1 MSSPEIDLSVPYQV
15 GGSLPS
21 ACPTYVERQ
30 ADRDLYGGLRAG
42 EFCYVLNSRQMG
54 KSSLRVQV
62 MQRLQGDGYAC
73 AALDITK
80 IGSQNINAD
89 QWYAS
94 LIGALVQSFQLADV
108 FNLRSWWRDRQ
119 LMSPIHRL
127 GEFMEQ
133 VLLHHRTCPLVIF
146 IDEVDSLL
154 SLPFSTDDFFAWIR
168 SCYNQRADDPSYQR
182 LTFALLGVATPD
194 RLIEDKQRTPFNI
207 GRAISLEG
215 FQLEEATPLLE
226 GIRSLSDQ
234 PQALLR
240 AVLTWTGGQPFLTQ
254 KICRLL
260 QVRDQFVPSGEAE
273 DHVERL
279 IQKMILQDWERQD
292 EPEHLKTLRNRLLA
306 DEQRSGRLLGMYQKI
321 LEQGSIPLDNSP
333 EERSLSLTGLVC
345 QRWGQLQVFNP
356 IYAHVFNG
364 NWVEEQLAQLR
375 PYSDSFQ
382 AWLRSG
388 GQDSSRLLRGQALQD
403 ALLWANGKSLSD
415 LDYQFF
421 AASQDLNQREMQ
433 HTLLLE
439 RQEKQAIAAA
449 NAILDQAQHRARR
462 LMRQAMTALAM
473 VSLLSLGVGIVLIKT
488 NYDLRASRISLTLE
502 QESIDSLSRFSG
514 QELPALVSAIAAGRT
529 LDELVGNTPLS
540 DYPTTRP
547 IFALNTLLGQIHARN
562 QWQAPGNTRE
572 NSMVG
577 SGFIDAETI
586 VTISEGGELIL
597 WNQAGL
603 PQAEFPLNRDD
614 IGGVRFHREGDR
626 LALLTTSGM
635 VELWQL
641 KPDITFLAK
650 LGGANSQIVS
660 FRFSPDNT
668 EMAALSKEGRV
679 YRWNNQGELLG
690 EFSAHQGQGYSMSYS
705 PDGQFLATTGS
716 DGHIRRWNLGGEL
729 QADWQAPPNQPV
741 DQNSLTF
748 LGDGLLATVG
758 VDGILRLWDSNG
770 QQRNQ
775 WRVSTA
781 PVYYVGYDPRGYLIT
796 LSNDNVIRLWNENGL
811 LHTELRGHEQ
821 FVNSVQFDTQGEWL
835 ISSDRGG
842 GIYLWQI
849 KNQRHR
855 VWPANQES
863 LWALA
868 FAPDGETLA
877 TGGKDGR
884 VRLWQKDGT
893 FLAETPILDPAGINS
908 LAFTSSGQQVAIAA
922 SHDIYLWQQ
931 EQMDPPEK
939 LWHSEARLYTV
950 AVSPDD
956 RYLVAGDGQ
965 GMIHRLNLQDQS
977 QLSFGGSGESI
988 WSLSINPVT
997 GLLASTGEGGSVK
1010 LWNIEAGTL
1019 AQTLEPNQGWLAMV
1033 RFSQDGQT
1041 LIAGGDGGWI
1051 NVWNGQGQNHQ
1062 QFRGHLRSILSLG
1075 LSADGQMIAAASQD
1089 RTVSLWSRSG
1099 QPLGQTTAVPGVSYG
1114 VDISATNPP
1123 VVAIAG
1129 QNDQIILTAFYPLPE
1144 LLQYACDWL
1153 RDYRYQNKDV
1163 AQVCPG

>member
-1 MSSPEIDLSVPYQV
+1 MSTPPVDLAVRYQV

-21 ACPTYVERQ
+21 TCPTYVERQ

-62 MQRLQGDGYAC
+62 MQRLQAEGYAC

-94 LIGALVQSFQLADV
+94 FIGALVQSFQLADG
-108 FNLRSWWRDRQ
+108 FNLRTWWRDRQ
-119 LMSPIHRL
+119 FMSPIHRL
-127 GEFMEQ
+127 GEFIEQ
-133 VLLHHRTCPLVIF
+133 VLLQHYTCPLVIF

-168 SCYNQRADDPSYQR
+168 ACYNQRADNANYQR

-207 GRAISLEG
+207 GRAIPLTG
-215 FQLEEATPLLE
+215 FQLNEATPLLE
-226 GIRSLSDQ
+226 GLRPLSDH
-234 PQALLR
+234 PQMLLK

-254 KICRLL
+254 KVCRLL
-260 QVRDQFVPSGEAE
+260 QGQDQFIPSAEAE
-273 DHVERL
+273 QQVEKL
-279 IQKMILQDWERQD
+279 IQTLILQDWERQD

-306 DEQRSGRLLGMYQKI
+306 DEQRSGRLLGIYQKI
-321 LEQGSIPLDNSP
+321 LEQGSIPFDNTP

-345 QRWGQLQVFNP
+345 QRQGRLEVFNP
-356 IYAHVFNG
+356 IYAYVFNLT
-364 NWVEEQLAQLR
+364 WVEEQLAQLR

-388 GQDSSRLLRGQALQD
+388 GQDTSRLLRGQALQD

-421 AASQDLNQREMQ
+421 AASQDLNQQEMQ

-439 RQEKQAIAAA
+439 RQEKEAIAAA

-462 LMRQAMTALAM
+462 LTRRAMIALGM
-473 VSLLSLGVGIVLIKT
+473 VSLLSVGVGVILIKT
-488 NYDLRASRISLTLE
+488 THDLRTSQISLSLE
-502 QESIDSLSRFSG
+502 QESIDSLSHFSG

-529 LDELVGNTPLS
+529 LDELVGQAPLS

-547 IFALNTLLGQIHARN
+547 IFALNTLLSRIHARN
-562 QWQAPGNTRE
+562 QWESANTP
-572 NSMVG
+572 MVG
-577 SGFIDAETI
+577 SGFIDSDTI
-586 VTISEGGELIL
+586 VTLSQGGNLTL
-597 WNQAGL
+597 WNPAGL
-603 PQAEFPLNRDD
+603 PQTEIALDQSN
-614 IGGVRFHREGDR
+614 ISGVRFQPGGDR
-626 LALLTTSGM
+626 FVLLTPSGQ

-641 KPDITFLAK
+641 KPEIKALAT
-650 LGGANSQIVS
+650 LSGATGQIAS
-660 FRFSPDNT
+660 FRFSPDGT
-668 EMAALSKEGRV
+668 EMAALSNQGRV
-679 YRWNNQGELLG
+679 YRWNFEGELLA
-690 EFSAHQGQGYSMSYS
+690 EFPAHSGQGYSVSYS
-705 PDGQFLATTGS
+705 PDGTALATTGG
-716 DGHIRRWNLGGEL
+716 DGYIRRWNLEGQSL
-729 QADWQAPPNQPV
+729 VAWQAVPNQPV
-741 DQNSLTF
+741 AQNSLTF
-748 LGDGLLATVG
+748 LANGLLATVG
-758 VDGILRLWDSNG
+758 TDGILRLWDSNG

-781 PVYYVGYDPRGYLIT
+781 PVYYVGYEAPGFLIT
-796 LSNDNVIRLWNENGL
+796 LSNDNVIRLWDENGL
-811 LHTELRGHEQ
+811 LKTELRGHEQ
-821 FVNSVQFDTQGEWL
+821 FVNSVQFDRRGQFL
-835 ISSDRGG
+835 VSSDRGG

-849 KNQRHR
+849 HNHRHKR
-855 VWPANQES
+855 WPANQES

-884 VRLWQKDGT
+884 VRLWQNDGT

-908 LAFTSSGQQVAIAA
+908 LAFSSSGDQVAIAA
-922 SHDIYLWQQ
+922 SHGLYLWQPDGTTAPQ
-931 EQMDPPEK
+931 R

-950 AVSPDD
+950 AISPDD
-956 RYLVAGDGQ
+956 QYLVAGDGQ
-965 GMIHRLNLQDQS
+965 GMIHRFNLRNQDHSKFQ
-977 QLSFGGSGESI
+977 GHGESI
-988 WSLSINPVT
+988 WSLSFNPVNS
-997 GLLASTGEGGSVK
+997 LLASTGEGGSVK
-1010 LWNIEAGTL
+1010 LWDIQTETL
-1019 AQTLEPNQGWLAMV
+1019 RKHLEPGQGWLAMV
-1033 RFSQDGQT
+1033 RFSRDGRT
-1041 LIAGGDGGWI
+1041 LIAGGQGGWI
-1051 NVWNGQGQNHQ
+1051 NVWNGEGQNHQ

-1075 LSADGQMIAAASQD
+1075 LSADGQMIATASQD

-1099 QPLGQTTAVPGVSYG
+1099 QPLGQTTDVQGVTYG
-1114 VDISATNPP
+1114 VEIAATNPP

-1144 LLQYACDWL
+1144 LLNYACGWL
-1153 RDYRYQNKDV
+1153 KDYRYQNKDV
-1163 AQVCPG
+1163 SPVCSK